1 MIKCIIRIW
10 GSRYP
15 HTAGAVSLLL
25 CLFAGNALAQDESPS
40 GAPVIYRHVQ
50 PNGVVSFSD
59 EPPSAKKSL
68 AAPVI
73 QQPPVPSIT
82 IYKHLQ
88 PDGVAAFSDFAPLGR
103 DYEVVRLDCYACNLR
118 SGVDW
123 YATRLFLDEFTD
135 SIAAAAAI
143 HGVDPALVR
152 AVIHAES
159 AFNPSARSNKGA
171 MGLMQLM
178 PGTARDMGVSN
189 PASPEENI
197 AGGVKYMAYLLG
209 RFNGNI
215 TLATAAYNAGPGA
228 VSRHNGIPPYAET
241 RAYVE
246 RVKILHQRYRT
257 QS

>member
-1 MIKCIIRIW
+1 
-10 GSRYP
+10 
-15 HTAGAVSLLL
+15 LL
-25 CLFAGNALAQDESPS
+25 CLLAGSALAQDEVATEPVAS
-40 GAPVIYRHVQ
+40 APVIYRHVQ

-59 EPPSAKKSL
+59 EPPATGKNVKRLQAATL
-68 AAPVI
+68 APIAVKPAA
-73 QQPPVPSIT
+73 SIT

-88 PDGVAAFSDFAPLGR
+88 PDGVAAFSDFIPSGR

-123 YATRLFLDEFTD
+123 YATRLFLNEYTD
-135 SIAAAAAI
+135 SIAAAATL

-159 AFNPSARSNKGA
+159 AFNPAARSNKGA

-189 PASPEENI
+189 PASAEQNI
-197 AGGVKYMAYLLG
+197 AGGVKYMAYLLN
-209 RFNGNI
+209 RFDGNI